1 MTRAAGFGPS
11 LSLGGCTMPVKMI
24 STRQCYI
31 PSSLRE
37 VGPNTEFNA
46 ADEREAKRLTRQ
58 KRAKVVV
65 EQAKPT
71 LQAAPAA
78 RRKVLSLKDE
88 PSASSDG
95 KRLDTV
101 SGAYARRDMRAE
113 DQ

>member
-1 MTRAAGFGPS
+1 
-11 LSLGGCTMPVKMI
+11 MPVKMI

-31 PSSLRE
+31 PSSIRE

-58 KRAKVVV
+58 RRAKVVV

-78 RRKVLSLKDE
+78 RRKVLSLKDDA
-88 PSASSDG
+88 ASGQTGQS
-95 KRLDTV
+95 
-101 SGAYARRDMRAE
+101 SGSYSRRDLRAE
-113 DQ
+113 D